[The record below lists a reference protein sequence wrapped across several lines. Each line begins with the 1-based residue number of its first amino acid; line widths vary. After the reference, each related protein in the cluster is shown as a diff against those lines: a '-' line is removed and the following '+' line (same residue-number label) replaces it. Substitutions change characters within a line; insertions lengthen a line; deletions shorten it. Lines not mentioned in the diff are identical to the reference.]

1 MEEFLMQNW
10 MLLIPIVVINYI
22 LVIVALVDMFRRE
35 HVAGGNKLIWAL
47 VVLLIQY
54 IGPIIYF
61 VFGRKE

>member
-10 MLLIPIVVINYI
+10 MLLIPIIVINYI

-35 HVAGGNKLIWAL
+35 HVAGGNKLVWAL